1 MMLYKHT
8 STARGGLRL
17 LGRLVLLYQWIFSF
31 PIDNALEALGRDV
44 LVFAPVIVTSLRCAV
59 VTASKLQ
66 LFLRVAVVELLP
78 PRDPYVAGSAYP
90 MLARLRKL
98 VYPGKVRDDA

>member
-17 LGRLVLLYQWIFSF
+17 LGRLALLYQWIFSF

-44 LVFAPVIVTSLRCAV
+44 LVFTQVIVTSLRCAV
-59 VTASKLQ
+59 VTAKGN
-66 LFLRVAVVELLP
+66 F
-78 PRDPYVAGSAYP
+78 
-90 MLARLRKL
+90 
-98 VYPGKVRDDA
+98 VYRFETSIIFTSCGCGTAPFT